1 MSMMTGETYPVRA
14 RVGDD
19 VIGGTI
25 LIDAPLTIATTQS
38 LPPNGSLQRHPVG

>member
-14 RVGDD
+14 RTGDE

-25 LIDAPLTIATTQS
+25 LIDAL
-38 LPPNGSLQRHPVG
+38 